1 MDVPAG
7 SNLIEDMSDGSPSGS
22 GQMARVRFGLPPHE
36 RADATA
42 ERAVAMTAVTAE
54 EVSTFLQLCIERH
67 DRKRIDPGT
76 LPHCL
81 HTCLKASQCFMTKK
95 LPLEAS
101 TRAEQSL

>member
-1 MDVPAG
+1 
-7 SNLIEDMSDGSPSGS
+7 
-22 GQMARVRFGLPPHE
+22 MARVRFGLPPHE

-76 LPHCL
+76 SPHRV
-81 HTCLKASQCFMTKK
+81 HTTAKSPYAHTLYANSLDKRTRSAIPKLK
-95 LPLEAS
+95 L
-101 TRAEQSL
+101 